1 MTVAGAASMTF
12 AVVGAT
18 VTVTVGGAGAVAAAA
33 AARCGRE
40 VQAGLRAVPEVCV
53 CVCARRTRSAPCT
66 LR

>member
-1 MTVAGAASMTF
+1 MTVAGAASMTMTF

-18 VTVTVGGAGAVAAAA
+18 VTVTVGGAVVAAAA

-40 VQAGLRAVPEVCV
+40 VQARLRAVPEV
-53 CVCARRTRSAPCT
+53 SPCT

>member
-1 MTVAGAASMTF
+1 MTVAGAASMTMTF

-18 VTVTVGGAGAVAAAA
+18 VTVTVGGAGAVVAA

-53 CVCARRTRSAPCT
+53 CVRAPHPPPCT